1 MLPAIPSRVRNPV
14 MRTGLFALAAVL
26 FALFGAATKAQDED
40 KKVPPR
46 YGFAYNA
53 ELYPQKKPQ
62 DALKSVIRAIDGKR
76 VDYLLAQLADPKF
89 VDAQVAN
96 YQASIGKADPE
107 VRTLAAFGRF
117 VEDTIGYFQ
126 SDPVVV
132 KELRLFARD
141 GQWEV
146 DDMLATATLKGSPRK
161 VFFKQIGDRW
171 YLENR
176 QQ

>member
-1 MLPAIPSRVRNPV
+1 MEAAAALSEVPMPARHR
-14 MRTGLFALAAVL
+14 RLGD
-26 FALFGAATKAQDED
+26 GAAATVFLAPATLLAG
-40 KKVPPR
+40 V
-46 YGFAYNA
+46 FM
-53 ELYPQKKPQ
+53 LYPIL
-62 DALKSVIRAIDGKR
+62 DTIAMSLFR
-76 VDYLLAQLADPKF
+76 VDQFGRFKAFRGLANYTDLAADPKF

-126 SDPVVV
+126 SDPVIV

>member
-1 MLPAIPSRVRNPV
+1 MAVIS
-14 MRTGLFALAAVL
+14 LFA
-26 FALFGAATKAQDED
+26 FATVASSQDDD

-46 YGFAYNA
+46 FGFAYNA

-62 DALKSVIRAIDGKR
+62 EALKSVIRAIDGKR

-126 SDPVVV
+126 SDPVIV